1 MPICFFA
8 HSILK
13 QSREYFVYLCL
24 KYQCCMNHSPVLCF
38 LSLFPAG
45 NLLSSYSANYTGK
58 FTTTIHLDQSG
69 DRLSPIY
76 FKTKT
81 TLYKRLFFF
90 QWNAFSCFQHI
101 IFRVEAWHLFMN
113 TEYHCW
119 PKNADAS
126 NPTPFNPCKGQNCH
140 LKISVRYFLLSTR
153 FKLIFECF

>member
-1 MPICFFA
+1 MPIYFFA

-69 DRLSPIY
+69 DRSIKPNLFQNQNNVIQTSI
-76 FKTKT
+76 FF
-81 TLYKRLFFF
+81 LMKRIFLFSAYHF
-90 QWNAFSCFQHI
+90 QSWSLASFYEHRVPLLAKKRRRLEPNAIQP
-101 IFRVEAWHLFMN
+101 L
-113 TEYHCW
+113 
-119 PKNADAS
+119 
-126 NPTPFNPCKGQNCH
+126 
-140 LKISVRYFLLSTR
+140 
-153 FKLIFECF
+153 

>member
-1 MPICFFA
+1 MPIYFFA

-24 KYQCCMNHSPVLCF
+24 KYQCCMNHSPVLRF

-90 QWNAFSCFQHI
+90 LMKRIFLFSAYHFQSWSLASFYEHRVPLLAKKRRRLEPNAIQP
-101 IFRVEAWHLFMN
+101 L
-113 TEYHCW
+113 
-119 PKNADAS
+119 
-126 NPTPFNPCKGQNCH
+126 
-140 LKISVRYFLLSTR
+140 
-153 FKLIFECF
+153 

>member
-1 MPICFFA
+1 MPIYFFA

-45 NLLSSYSANYTGK
+45 SLLSSYSANYTGK

-90 QWNAFSCFQHI
+90 LMKRIFLFSAYHFQSWSLASFYEHRVPLLAKKRRRLEPNAIQP
-101 IFRVEAWHLFMN
+101 L
-113 TEYHCW
+113 
-119 PKNADAS
+119 
-126 NPTPFNPCKGQNCH
+126 
-140 LKISVRYFLLSTR
+140 
-153 FKLIFECF
+153 

>member
-1 MPICFFA
+1 MPIYFFA

-45 NLLSSYSANYTGK
+45 NLLSSYSANYTGN

-90 QWNAFSCFQHI
+90 LMKRIFLFSAYHFQSWSLASFYEHRVPLLAKKRRRLEPNAIQP
-101 IFRVEAWHLFMN
+101 L
-113 TEYHCW
+113 
-119 PKNADAS
+119 
-126 NPTPFNPCKGQNCH
+126 
-140 LKISVRYFLLSTR
+140 
-153 FKLIFECF
+153 

>member
-1 MPICFFA
+1 MPIYFFA

-69 DRLSPIY
+69 DRLSQIY

-90 QWNAFSCFQHI
+90 LMKRIFLFSAYHFQSWSLASFYEHRVPLLAKKRRRLEPNAIQP
-101 IFRVEAWHLFMN
+101 L
-113 TEYHCW
+113 
-119 PKNADAS
+119 
-126 NPTPFNPCKGQNCH
+126 
-140 LKISVRYFLLSTR
+140 
-153 FKLIFECF
+153 

>member
-1 MPICFFA
+1 MPIYFFA

-45 NLLSSYSANYTGK
+45 NLLSSYSANYTGN

-90 QWNAFSCFQHI
+90 LLKRIFLFSAYHFQSWSLASFYEHRVPLLAKKRRRLEPNAIQP
-101 IFRVEAWHLFMN
+101 L
-113 TEYHCW
+113 
-119 PKNADAS
+119 
-126 NPTPFNPCKGQNCH
+126 
-140 LKISVRYFLLSTR
+140 
-153 FKLIFECF
+153 

>member
-1 MPICFFA
+1 MPVYFFA

-45 NLLSSYSANYTGK
+45 NLLSSYSANYTGN

-69 DRLSPIY
+69 DQLSPIY

-81 TLYKRLFFF
+81 TLYIRLFFPNEMHF
-90 QWNAFSCFQHI
+90 LVFSTSFSELKPG
-101 IFRVEAWHLFMN
+101 IFLWTQSTTA
-113 TEYHCW
+113 
-119 PKNADAS
+119 
-126 NPTPFNPCKGQNCH
+126 GQKTQTLRTQRH
-140 LKISVRYFLLSTR
+140 SILVKVRIAIW
-153 FKLIFECF
+153 K

>member
-1 MPICFFA
+1 MPIYFFA

-38 LSLFPAG
+38 LLLFPAG
-45 NLLSSYSANYTGK
+45 NLLSSYSANYTGN

-90 QWNAFSCFQHI
+90 LMKRIFLFSAYHFQSWSLASFYEHRVPLLAKKRRRLEPNAIQP
-101 IFRVEAWHLFMN
+101 L
-113 TEYHCW
+113 
-119 PKNADAS
+119 
-126 NPTPFNPCKGQNCH
+126 
-140 LKISVRYFLLSTR
+140 
-153 FKLIFECF
+153 

>member
-1 MPICFFA
+1 MPIYFFA

-45 NLLSSYSANYTGK
+45 NLLSSYSANYTGN

-69 DRLSPIY
+69 DQLSPIY

-81 TLYKRLFFF
+81 TLYIR
-90 QWNAFSCFQHI
+90 
-101 IFRVEAWHLFMN
+101 
-113 TEYHCW
+113 
-119 PKNADAS
+119 
-126 NPTPFNPCKGQNCH
+126 
-140 LKISVRYFLLSTR
+140 
-153 FKLIFECF
+153 LIFFLMKCIFLFSAHHFQSWSLASFYEHRVPLLAKKRRRFEPNAIQSL